1 MRHTYLNLD
10 SADTATAFPSI
21 RQRLAILTTL
31 VVVTVAA
38 HLSALRAGFVWD
50 DTALILRDPLIR
62 SWRLIPEG
70 FQHFLFVDATPSN
83 FFRPLQRVTYT
94 LEYWAFGF
102 RPLPYHATSILLHV
116 CAAIALCSFALA
128 LLELYGFREK
138 SRWILA
144 SLSTLAWTL
153 HPLHSAVIDY
163 VSGRADALAAFF
175 GFTGLYFAVRALA
188 ASSRGALKFIA
199 MAGVAFLF
207 ATLSKE
213 SGLIF
218 PLLWLALLLLRRRW
232 HMLIPAGVTIAF
244 VVTIYATLRIQSEQT
259 LVPQLNQPAPLLV
272 RPIIA
277 ARALAEYAGVFLFP
291 SNLHVER
298 DVESHLAELSNAS
311 LTANAWRELQTLVG
325 VALIGLLVI
334 WMVRARRREPLLFA
348 LLIFALVSYLP
359 VCGLFVLN
367 ATIAEHWIYV
377 PSAFVLA
384 AISIEIARITRNHS
398 VRFGTGAI
406 VVATAWIAFLGLR
419 TFLRANDWQD
429 QRTFLER
436 TIAGGGDSARMLIN
450 LGGLEMTD
458 GNLDRAE
465 ALLRRALAKQPQQPF
480 ALLNLAAVALKK
492 NDLPGARDFI
502 EQALKNPI
510 SEAKAQ
516 EMMAVL
522 ENKQRG
528 EVDLMRLRL
537 ASRIAPP
544 AWSVEHRYLRAL
556 DECGRTEIAIRELR
570 ELLKTEWYRAES
582 WQLLQEYLK
591 KRGHDSEAAKALLL
605 ARNYD
610 VHLSPP

>member
-1 MRHTYLNLD
+1 
-10 SADTATAFPSI
+10 
-21 RQRLAILTTL
+21 
-31 VVVTVAA
+31 VAA
-38 HLSALRAGFVWD
+38 HLPALRAEFVWD
-50 DTALILRDPLIR
+50 DTALVLRDPLIR

-83 FFRPLQRVTYT
+83 FFRPLQRLTYT

-102 RPLPYHATSILLHV
+102 RPLPYHATSILLQV
-116 CAAIALCSFALA
+116 CAAIALFSFALA
-128 LLELYGFREK
+128 LLELYGVSEK

-144 SLSTLAWTL
+144 SFSTLAWTL

-163 VSGRADALAAFF
+163 VSGRADALAALF
-175 GFTGLYFAVRALA
+175 GFTGLYFAIRALA
-188 ASSRGALKFIA
+188 ASSRGALKFIP

-207 ATLSKE
+207 AALSKE

-218 PLLWLALLLLRRRW
+218 TLLWLALLLLRRQW
-232 HMLIPAGVTIAF
+232 HALIPAGVTIAF
-244 VVTIYATLRIQSEQT
+244 VLTIYATLRIQSEQT

-272 RPIIA
+272 RPLIA
-277 ARALAEYAGVFLFP
+277 ARALAEYTGTFLFP
-291 SNLHVER
+291 FNLHVER
-298 DVESHLAELSNAS
+298 DVESHLAELSNAG

-359 VCGLFVLN
+359 VCGLFILN

-384 AISIEIARITRNHS
+384 AISIEIARVTRNHTM
-398 VRFGTGAI
+398 RFGTGAI
-406 VVATAWIAFLGLR
+406 VAVWIAFLGLR
-419 TFLRANDWQD
+419 TFSRACDWKD

-436 TIAGGGDSARMLIN
+436 TIAAGGDSARMLIN

-465 ALLRRALAKQPQQPF
+465 ALLRRALAKQPHQPF

-516 EMMAVL
+516 EMMVVL

-528 EVDLMRLRL
+528 EIDLMRLRL

-556 DECGRTEIAIRELR
+556 DECGRTEIAIAELR

-591 KRGHDSEAAKALLL
+591 KQGRDFEAAKALLV

-610 VHLSPP
+610 VHLGLR